1 MPRKPRKPP
10 LSETHPELA
19 KQWHPIKNGS
29 LFPSE
34 SIRSEEKIWW
44 RCPEGDDHEWKA
56 TIQSRT
62 KKNNTGCPYCSGNL
76 PSKNYNLKLLH
87 PELID
92 EWDYQKNIGLSP
104 EDLTPG
110 SGIKVWW
117 ICNKA
122 EDHSW
127 KAAISNRVKGRGCP
141 MCSNRIVVKS
151 NCLSTTHPELI
162 DQWHQE
168 KNGDLSPKNITISY
182 REKVWWKCKVAE
194 DHIWDVA
201 PKNRRQRD
209 GSISQCPFCSNSRVC
224 YSNSIATTH
233 PHIIDEWHPTKNVD
247 LKPEMFLKR
256 SEKKVW
262 WKCRDKGH
270 EWEASIGAR
279 TKRKGLCPICVGQL
293 VIPETS
299 IAATHPEIAKQW
311 SNKNKLK
318 PTQVTYGSRKKYY
331 WQCPENKD
339 HIYLT
344 SLANKTGKK
353 YGCPI
358 CSGYQVHESNSLS
371 TLFPE
376 ISKLWHPKLNKNLT
390 PEQVTFGSGKKVWW
404 KCPNGEDHEWIAP
417 IANLTSGNQ
426 GCPVC
431 AGKKVVQSN
440 SLETLH
446 PKIAKQWHPTKNK
459 NLIPSA
465 VTEISGR
472 KVWWKCEKSED
483 HEWQTTVA
491 SRTSAGT
498 NCPFCDLT
506 PQSRQELII
515 TFELL
520 KFFKDINPKGYKT
533 KLNGRLRAI
542 DIFIPEI
549 NLAIEFDGAY
559 WHKDNRALD
568 KIKSEMLMDVGY
580 QVIRIRE
587 QPLKKIHENDIVSK
601 KPYDGKE
608 ITDNLLKRILELYP
622 VKGPLKQKIQNYIS
636 KDGLQNEKALD
647 NYIDQ
652 ILEEKAAKKK

>member
-1 MPRKPRKPP
+1 MPNKPS
-10 LSETHPELA
+10 LAETHPELA
-19 KQWHPIKNGS
+19 KQWHQ
-29 LFPSE
+29 
-34 SIRSEEKIWW
+34 
-44 RCPEGDDHEWKA
+44 
-56 TIQSRT
+56 T
-62 KKNNTGCPYCSGNL
+62 
-76 PSKNYNLKLLH
+76 
-87 PELID
+87 
-92 EWDYQKNIGLSP
+92 
-104 EDLTPG
+104 
-110 SGIKVWW
+110 
-117 ICNKA
+117 
-122 EDHSW
+122 
-127 KAAISNRVKGRGCP
+127 
-141 MCSNRIVVKS
+141 
-151 NCLSTTHPELI
+151 
-162 DQWHQE
+162 
-168 KNGDLSPKNITISY
+168 KNGDLSPNDITLSY
-182 REKVWWKCKVAE
+182 RKKVWWKCEVAD

-201 PKNRRQRD
+201 PKNRRQSG
-209 GSISQCPFCSNSRVC
+209 GSISKCPFCSSARVC
-224 YSNSIATTH
+224 YSNSIASTH
-233 PHIIDEWHPTKNVD
+233 PHLINEWHPIKNDD
-247 LKPEMFLKR
+247 LKPEMFVKR

-262 WKCRDKGH
+262 WKCKEKGH
-270 EWEASIGAR
+270 EWEAKIRAR

-293 VIPETS
+293 VITETS
-299 IAATHPEIAKQW
+299 IATTHPEVAKQW

-318 PTQVTYGSRKKYY
+318 PTQVTFGSRKKYY
-331 WQCPENKD
+331 WQCPKNKD
-339 HIYLT
+339 HIYLS

-390 PEQVTFGSGKKVWW
+390 PDEVTFGSGKKVWW
-404 KCPNGEDHEWIAP
+404 KCPKGKDHEWIAP
-417 IANLTSGNQ
+417 ISNLTSVNQ

-446 PKIAKQWHPTKNK
+446 PKIAKQWHPTKNT
-459 NLIPSA
+459 NITPSA
-465 VTEISGR
+465 VTETSGR

-483 HEWQTTVA
+483 HEWHTTVA
-491 SRTSAGT
+491 SRTSERT
-498 NCPFCDLT
+498 NCPYCDLT

-568 KIKSEMLMDVGY
+568 KIKSEMLMDDGY

-587 QPLKKIHENDIVSK
+587 QPLKKIHKNDIVSK
-601 KPYDGKE
+601 KPYNGKE
-608 ITDNLLKRILELYP
+608 VTNNILNRIIELYP
-622 VKGPLKQKIQNYIS
+622 VKDIMKQKIQNYIS

-647 NYIDQ
+647 RYIDQ
-652 ILEEKAAKKK
+652 ILTEKAKKSKDETNI

>member
-1 MPRKPRKPP
+1 MQKKIS
-10 LSETHPELA
+10 LAEKHPELS
-19 KQWHPIKNGS
+19 QQFHPIKNGS
-29 LFPSE
+29 LVASE
-34 SIRSEEKIWW
+34 SIRVMEKIWW
-44 RCPEGDDHEWKA
+44 KCPEGDDHEWKA
-56 TIQSRT
+56 SISART
-62 KKNNTGCPYCSGNL
+62 NNKTGCPYCSGNL
-76 PSKNYNLKLLH
+76 PSKNYNLKVLH

-92 EWDYQKNIGLSP
+92 EWDFEKNIGMSP
-104 EDLTPG
+104 ENFRPKSST
-110 SGIKVWW
+110 KVWW

-122 EDHSW
+122 DDHRW
-127 KAAISNRVKGRGCP
+127 KASISSRVNGTGCP

-151 NCLSTTHPELI
+151 NCLSTTHPELKE
-162 DQWHQE
+162 QWDNIR
-168 KNGDLSPKNITISY
+168 NGDLSPNDITISY
-182 REKVWWKCKVAE
+182 RKKIWWKCNVAD
-194 DHIWDVA
+194 DHIWDVS

-209 GSISQCPFCSNSRVC
+209 GTISNCPFCSSARVC

-233 PHIIDEWHPTKNVD
+233 PHLIDEWHPTKNGN
-247 LKPEMFLKR
+247 LKPEMFVKS

-262 WKCRDKGH
+262 WKCREKGH
-270 EWEASIGAR
+270 EWEGRIKSR

-299 IAATHPEIAKQW
+299 IATTHPEVAKQW

-318 PTQVTYGSRKKYY
+318 PTEVTFGSKKKYY

-339 HIYLT
+339 HIYLAA
-344 SLANKTGKK
+344 LANKTGKK
-353 YGCPI
+353 SGCPI
-358 CSGYQVHESNSLS
+358 CRGLQVHDSNSLS

-390 PEQVTFGSGKKVWW
+390 PEQVTFGSGIKVWW
-404 KCPNGEDHEWIAP
+404 KCPKGEDHEWMAP

-431 AGKKVVQSN
+431 AGKKVVLSN

-459 NLIPSA
+459 GLIPSG
-465 VTEISGR
+465 VTETSGR
-472 KVWWKCEKSED
+472 KIWWKCDKSNN
-483 HEWQTTVA
+483 HEWKATIA
-491 SRTSAGT
+491 SRTSGT

-542 DIFIPEI
+542 DIFIPDL

-559 WHKDNRALD
+559 WHKDNRAID
-568 KIKSEMLMDVGY
+568 KIKSEMLMEEGY

-587 QPLKKIHENDIVSK
+587 EPLKKIHENDIIST
-601 KPYDGKE
+601 KPYSGKDLTNK
-608 ITDNLLKRILELYP
+608 ILKRILDLFSFSNSVER
-622 VKGPLKQKIQNYIS
+622 KIHNYIS
-636 KDGLQNEKALD
+636 KDSLQNEKALD
-647 NYIDQ
+647 KYIDQ